1 MRNKFKNLTLLAL
14 SGILVV
20 GFQNCAD
27 QKELAL
33 LNSKVIESSGG
44 ANSNPSV
51 IGKVQE
57 SEGTATINAKQTVHS
72 MMSLLGLKVSDVSL
86 SSVNSEFNFRVDL
99 LAPSNEL
106 NFVNSPSIIAMTSLA
121 ATLCN
126 QAVAKEKKGTR
137 DLFKFIDF
145 ASGPSSYGQVGALNT
160 YLLMADR
167 FWMRKPT
174 SDEVSLMSSVVE
186 DYYATI
192 ANKTLAAESEKL
204 ALFICT
210 GMLSV
215 PESYIY

>member
-1 MRNKFKNLTLLAL
+1 MRKKLKNLTLLGL
-14 SGILVV
+14 GGILVV
-20 GFQNCAD
+20 SFQNCAD

-33 LNSKVIESSGG
+33 LNSKVIESAGG
-44 ANSNPSV
+44 VNSNPGG
-51 IGKVQE
+51 IGKVQD
-57 SEGTATINAKQTVHS
+57 SEGAATINAKQSVQS
-72 MMSLLGLKVSDVSL
+72 MMSLLGLRVSDMSL
-86 SSVNSEFNFRVDL
+86 GSVNTELNFRVDL

-121 ATLCN
+121 AALCN
-126 QAVAKEKKGTR
+126 QAVAKEKKGPR
-137 DLFKFIDF
+137 DLFKFLDF
-145 ASGPSSYGQVGALNT
+145 GLGPSSFGQVGALNT

-174 SDEVSLMSSVVE
+174 SEEVSLMSSVVE

-192 ANKTLAAESEKL
+192 SNKNLAAETDKL

-215 PESYIY
+215 PESYVY